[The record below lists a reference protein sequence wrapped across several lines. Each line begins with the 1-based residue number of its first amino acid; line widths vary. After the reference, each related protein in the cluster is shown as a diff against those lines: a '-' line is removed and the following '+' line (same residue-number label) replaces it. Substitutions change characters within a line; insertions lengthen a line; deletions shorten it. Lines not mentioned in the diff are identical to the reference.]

1 MRAIGNKI
9 TNLGLKDKNRLK
21 KLVKKIGQ
29 KIGQK
34 NWSKNFVKKIV
45 KKIRQKKLVKKF
57 GQKKKRA
64 SRFIISMRATGTP
77 RLKTQQPVLPYDK
90 LDGSLS

>member
-29 KIGQK
+29 KIGQN

-45 KKIRQKKLVKKF
+45 KKIRQKNWSKNLV
-57 GQKKKRA
+57 KKKRA

>member
-45 KKIRQKKLVKKF
+45 KKIRQKNWS
-57 GQKKKRA
+57 KKKRA
-64 SRFIISMRATGTP
+64 SRFIISMRAIGTP
-77 RLKTQQPVLPYDK
+77 RLKTQQPILPYDK